1 MKINSIINRYI
12 FLEIIPPFAIT
23 LVFFTFIFMMTSLL
37 EITNMVVNYHIS
49 LLSVVLLLV
58 YTTPFFLSYVIPMS
72 VMMAILLIFLRL
84 SGDNEIM
91 ALKATG
97 VSLYGLLVPVL
108 LFSLLGCLATG
119 YMTVYGIPWGKQL
132 FKKQIFDVAK
142 SNLEIGLRE
151 RTFNDSFEG
160 VMIYVNKI
168 EIKDKTLVDVF
179 IEDQREKNVV
189 STAVAP
195 EGKLFYDP
203 ENLSTTLRLFDGII
217 NQVAL
222 AEGSSHTIRF
232 DTYDI
237 GLDLN
242 QEATPTKNK
251 EKHRDE
257 MNLGEIKQW
266 LNKSP
271 QKNGLYYRTLMDFH
285 KKFSIPVA
293 CLALGLLA
301 VPLGAHS
308 LGAGRSYGI
317 GLGIVFFLLY
327 YVLLTAGWA
336 FGKSGAYPPM
346 IGMWVP
352 NAVMAGIGIFL
363 LTRVANDRPIHFKRL
378 RVIKDVM
385 NRLLKRSD
393 RCGEC

>member
-12 FLEIIPPFAIT
+12 FLEILPPFTIT

-37 EITNMVVNYHIS
+37 QITNLVVNYHIS
-49 LLSVVLLLV
+49 LWSVVLLLI
-58 YTTPFFLSYVIPMS
+58 YTMPFFLSYVIPMS
-72 VMMAILLIFLRL
+72 VMMATLLIFLRL

-91 ALKATG
+91 ALKASG
-97 VSLYGLLVPVL
+97 VSLYGLIAPVIF
-108 LFSLLGCLATG
+108 FSLLGCLATG
-119 YMTVYGIPWGKQL
+119 YITIYGIPWGKQL

-160 VMIYVNKI
+160 VMIYVSKIDVKNKLLI
-168 EIKDKTLVDVF
+168 DVF

-189 STAVAP
+189 SAAVAP

-203 ENLSTTLRLFDGII
+203 ENLSTTLRLYQGII

-222 AEGSSHTIRF
+222 SEESSHTIRF

-237 GLDLN
+237 GLDLS
-242 QEATPTKNK
+242 EESAPSEKK

-257 MNLGEIKQW
+257 MSLGEIRAW
-266 LNKSP
+266 LDNAP
-271 QKNGLYYRTLMDFH
+271 QKDSLYYRTLMDYY

-308 LGAGRSYGI
+308 SGAGRSYGI
-317 GLGIVFFLLY
+317 GLGIAFFLLY

-336 FGKSGAYPPM
+336 FGKSGAYPPI

-352 NAVMAGIGIFL
+352 NAVMAGIGIYL
-363 LTRVANDRPIHFKRL
+363 LFRGANDRPIGLEKLGAITHL
-378 RVIKDVM
+378 V
-385 NRLLKRSD
+385 NRLFTKAD
-393 RCGEC
+393 Q

>member
-97 VSLYGLLVPVL
+97 VSLYGLLAPVL

-132 FKKQIFDVAK
+132 FKKQVFDVAK

-168 EIKDKTLVDVF
+168 EIKNKTLVDVF

-222 AEGSSHTIRF
+222 TEGSSHTIRF

-308 LGAGRSYGI
+308 LGTGRSYGI
-317 GLGIVFFLLY
+317 GLGVVFFLLY

-378 RVIKDVM
+378 SVIKEVM
-385 NRLLKRSD
+385 NRLLKKSD
-393 RCGEC
+393 RCGKC